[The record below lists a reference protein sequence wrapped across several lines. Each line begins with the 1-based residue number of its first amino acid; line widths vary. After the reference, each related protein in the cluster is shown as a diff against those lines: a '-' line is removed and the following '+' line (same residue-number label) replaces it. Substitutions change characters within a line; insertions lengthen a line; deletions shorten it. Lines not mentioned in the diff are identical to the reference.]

1 MISLSW
7 KPDKSWKYDVNNKV
21 PELSILVPLA
31 DGSLAPI
38 NHLPVT
44 TPTKTLGQMTC
55 PMGSSEHAILQMKE
69 KAQKLINKA
78 KGGQLHRHNFWFLID
93 KQFWSGISFGISSRV
108 RRVHDEDIL

>member
-7 KPDKSWKYDVNNKV
+7 KPDGSWKYDVNNKV
-21 PELSILVPLA
+21 PELSILVPLV

-55 PMGSSEHAILQMKE
+55 PMSSEGTILQMNK
-69 KAQKLINKA
+69 KAQKWINKA
-78 KGGQLHRHNFWFLID
+78 KGGRLHRRNFWYLGFPLGSAVSQHHS
-93 KQFWSGISFGISSRV
+93 KS
-108 RRVHDEDIL
+108 